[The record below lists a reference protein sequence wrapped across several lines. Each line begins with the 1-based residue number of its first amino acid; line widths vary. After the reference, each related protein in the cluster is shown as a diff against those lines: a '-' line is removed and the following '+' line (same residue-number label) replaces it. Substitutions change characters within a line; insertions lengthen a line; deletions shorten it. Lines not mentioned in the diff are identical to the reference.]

1 MLLSSLDSR
10 ILLLSSIC
18 FSFLIY
24 VFSISMKRKTNK
36 FKLMGT
42 AFFIPSFLNI
52 STFLY
57 AGQVDI
63 FQISH
68 FSDVLLLLALFLAVC
83 EIKKDQRFKYREIS
97 YYAFPMIISIYLF
110 KYNDLN
116 ALTLLSRTK
125 GIVETVLILMT
136 MWLLKRQKNNESRL
150 YGAFTAFL
158 FSMVLSL
165 FSDHNYTI
173 EAYIFFRTVGYLLF
187 FIYFSHIINQ
197 RYLSKVAETENLK
210 ESLERALNVEVKKR
224 MYAIEKSNERLL
236 EMSKTDLMTKAYNKI
251 TILNLIEKLIGKKD
265 VQFSILMF
273 DIDNFKIINDTLGHV
288 TGDLCL
294 KTLANI
300 AVANIREVDYLG
312 RYGGDEF
319 VIVLPNLSTNE
330 AKFVAERFRSRVSE
344 TSNPRFTVSIG
355 IATYPQDGTTVKEL
369 ISAADKGMYR
379 SKSKG
384 RNTVSHQK
392 LF

>member
-10 ILLLSSIC
+10 ILLLSTIC
-18 FSFLIY
+18 FSFLTY
-24 VFSISMKRKTNK
+24 VFSISMNRKTNK

-42 AFFIPSFLNI
+42 AFFIPLIISSSIFL
-52 STFLY
+52 FPR
-57 AGQVDI
+57 QVDI
-63 FQISH
+63 FQIAH
-68 FSDVLLLLALFLAVC
+68 FSDVFLLLTFFISAC
-83 EIKKDQRFKYREIS
+83 EIKRDHRFKYREAL
-97 YYAFPMIISIYLF
+97 YYILPVFLSFYLL
-110 KYNDLN
+110 KSKDLYL
-116 ALTLLSRTK
+116 LTLLSSAQ
-125 GIVETVLILMT
+125 GIVEIVLILIT
-136 MWLLKRQKNNESRL
+136 MWLLKGQKNNEPRL
-150 YGAFTAFL
+150 YGALTSFL
-158 FSMVLSL
+158 FSMVLNL
-165 FSDHNYTI
+165 FSEHKYMTD
-173 EAYIFFRTVGYLLF
+173 AYIFFRTVAYLLF
-187 FIYFSHIINQ
+187 FSYFSHIINQ
-197 RYLSKVAETENLK
+197 RHLNKIAETENLK

-251 TILNLIEKLIGKKD
+251 TILNLIEKLISKKD
-265 VQFSILMF
+265 ITFSILMF

-300 AVANIREVDYLG
+300 AMSNIREVDYLG

-319 VIVLPNLSTNE
+319 IIVLPNLSTNE
-330 AKFVAERFRSRVSE
+330 AKFVAERFRSRVGE

-355 IATYPQDGTTVKEL
+355 IATYPQDGETVKEL
-369 ISAADKGMYR
+369 ISAADKAMYR

-384 RNTVSHQK
+384 RNAVSHQK